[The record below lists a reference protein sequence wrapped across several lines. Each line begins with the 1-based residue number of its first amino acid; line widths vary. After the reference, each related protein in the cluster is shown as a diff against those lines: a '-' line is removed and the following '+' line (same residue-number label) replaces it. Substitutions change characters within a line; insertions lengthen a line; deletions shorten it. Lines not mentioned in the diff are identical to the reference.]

1 MEGELAKPSF
11 PFMIFL
17 CLTRCVEETSAS
29 TFKVEAE
36 HKPDECIRRRLKA
49 LWWLDGMELDGM
61 AKII

>member
-1 MEGELAKPSF
+1 
-11 PFMIFL
+11 
-17 CLTRCVEETSAS
+17 VEETSAS

-49 LWWLDGMELDGM
+49 LWWLGGMELDGM